1 MRLVLLVI
9 VCIFSAGCV
18 TTRYV
23 ERSSDHTKQKPDP
36 VATNDSIGNVYHGV
50 VVFESSEEL
59 KANPLSCLAV
69 FPITAKDGDTDS
81 AVSIRNALHANLAP
95 SGIHLLPLQKIDAAI
110 KATDSSNGNLNSTV
124 AKVIGCDTIMVGEVI
139 NESSSFYGIY
149 SVARAGANIWILKV
163 STGDT
168 LWRGNHT
175 AVLRGGGVPL
185 GFLDIAMNIFSATE
199 NLNKDQSSRVTN
211 DLARRLI
218 LTIPGLAYQAE
229 ALPVEEGSTEEGPIL
244 TAVEVRSPQTAYG
257 LLSGLESASPEEA
270 KQRLIGELKSNR
282 WSSPKDRVLIA
293 EALIRLDD
301 KQSLG
306 YYEAALARL
315 RLSEPIM
322 ALPHAERAA
331 TLDPRNAD
339 SQFLLGRIQLAINKP
354 QDSITPLIKAVA
366 LDEKGIHL
374 NALGTA
380 YNQLGDYPKAAASF
394 AKVLIKDTDNSY
406 ALLHGA
412 IAQAGTGLNTEAVK
426 MLRRSMIVGIA
437 RSDSLTA
444 TRALNILRAMDLA
457 KLLPEGELEVLES
470 KIKMLK
476 VS

>member
-1 MRLVLLVI
+1 MRLAFLVI
-9 VCIFSAGCV
+9 VCIFSTGCV

-69 FPITAKDGDTDS
+69 FPITAKSGDTDS

-95 SGIHLLPLQKIDAAI
+95 SGIRLLPLQKIDAAI
-110 KATDSSNGNLNSTV
+110 KATDSSNGDLNSAV
-124 AKVIGCDTIMVGEVI
+124 AKTIGCDTIMLGEVI
-139 NESSSFYGIY
+139 DDPSSFYGMY
-149 SVARAGANIWILKV
+149 SVVRAGANIRIVKV

-175 AVLRGGGVPL
+175 AFLRGGGVPL
-185 GFLDIAMNIFSATE
+185 GFLDVAMNVFSAVR
-199 NLNKDQSSRVTN
+199 NLTKDQSSRVTN

-229 ALPVEEGSTEEGPIL
+229 VLPAEEQPIL
-244 TAVEVRSPQTAYG
+244 TAVEVRPPQTAYG
-257 LLSGLESASPEEA
+257 LLSGLESAPPEEV

-282 WSSPKDRVLIA
+282 WNSPKDRVLIA
-293 EALIRLDD
+293 EALIRVDD
-301 KQSLG
+301 QQPLG

-331 TLDPRNAD
+331 TLEPENAD

-354 QDSITPLIKAVA
+354 QDSIMPLIKAVA
-366 LDEKGIHL
+366 LDGKEIHL

-394 AKVLIKDTDNSY
+394 AKVLVKDADNSY

-412 IAQAGTGLNTEAVK
+412 IAQAGTGANTEAVR

-437 RSDSLTA
+437 RSDSPAA

-457 KLLPEGELEVLES
+457 KLLPDGELEALES
-470 KIKMLK
+470 KIKMIK

>member
-1 MRLVLLVI
+1 MRLALLMI
-9 VCIFSAGCV
+9 VCIFSTGCV

-23 ERSSDHTKQKPDP
+23 ERSSDHTKQKPDS
-36 VATNDSIGNVYHGV
+36 VATNDSIGNIYHGV

-69 FPITAKDGDTDS
+69 FPITAKGGDTDS

-95 SGIHLLPLQKIDAAI
+95 SGIRLLPLQKIDAAI
-110 KATDSSNGNLNSTV
+110 KANGDLNSAV
-124 AKVIGCDTIMVGEVI
+124 VKVIGCDTVMVGEVI
-139 NESSSFYGIY
+139 DDPSSFYGMY
-149 SVARAGANIWILKV
+149 SVVRAGANIRIVKV

-175 AVLRGGGVPL
+175 AVLRAGGLPL
-185 GFLDIAMNIFSATE
+185 GFLDVPMNVFSAVR
-199 NLNKDQSSRVTN
+199 NLTKDQSSRVTN

-229 ALPVEEGSTEEGPIL
+229 VLPIEEQPIL
-244 TAVEVRSPQTAYG
+244 TAVEVRPPQTAYG
-257 LLSGLESASPEEA
+257 LLSGLELAPPEEV
-270 KQRLIGELKSNR
+270 KQRLIDELKSNR
-282 WSSPKDRVLIA
+282 WNSPKDRVLIA
-293 EALIRLDD
+293 EALIGTYD
-301 KQSLG
+301 QQPLG

-331 TLDPRNAD
+331 TLEPESAD
-339 SQFLLGRIQLAINKP
+339 SQFLLGRVQLAINKP
-354 QDSITPLIKAVA
+354 RDSIKPLLKAVA
-366 LDEKGIHL
+366 LDGKEIHL

-380 YNQLGDYPKAAASF
+380 YNQLGDYPKAAVSF

-412 IAQAGTGLNTEAVK
+412 IAQAGAGANTEAVR

-437 RSDSLTA
+437 RSDSSAA

-457 KLLPEGELEVLES
+457 NLLHDGELEVLES

>member
-1 MRLVLLVI
+1 MRLALLMI
-9 VCIFSAGCV
+9 VCIFSTGCV

-23 ERSSDHTKQKPDP
+23 ERSSDHTKQKPDS
-36 VATNDSIGNVYHGV
+36 VATNDSIGNIYHGV

-69 FPITAKDGDTDS
+69 FPITAKGGDTDS

-95 SGIHLLPLQKIDAAI
+95 SGIRLLPLQKIDAAI
-110 KATDSSNGNLNSTV
+110 KANGDLNSAV
-124 AKVIGCDTIMVGEVI
+124 VKVIGCDTVMVGEVI
-139 NESSSFYGIY
+139 DDPSSFYGMY
-149 SVARAGANIWILKV
+149 SVVRAGANIRIVKV

-175 AVLRGGGVPL
+175 AVLRAGGLPL
-185 GFLDIAMNIFSATE
+185 GFLDVPMNVFSAVR
-199 NLNKDQSSRVTN
+199 NLTKDQSSRVTN

-229 ALPVEEGSTEEGPIL
+229 VLPDEEQPIL
-244 TAVEVRSPQTAYG
+244 TAVEVRPPQTAYG
-257 LLSGLESASPEEA
+257 LLSGLESAPPGEVR
-270 KQRLIGELKSNR
+270 QRLVGELKSNR
-282 WSSPKDRVLIA
+282 WNSPKDRVLIA
-293 EALIRLDD
+293 EALIRADD
-301 KQSLG
+301 QQPLG

-331 TLDPRNAD
+331 TLESENAD
-339 SQFLLGRIQLAINKP
+339 SQFLLGRVQLAINKP
-354 QDSITPLIKAVA
+354 QDSIKPLLKAVA
-366 LDEKGIHL
+366 LDGKEIHL

-380 YNQLGDYPKAAASF
+380 YNQLGDYPKAAVSF
-394 AKVLIKDTDNSY
+394 AKVLTKDTDNSY
-406 ALLHGA
+406 AFLHGA
-412 IAQAGTGLNTEAVK
+412 IANAGTGANTEAVR

-437 RSDSLTA
+437 RSDSPAA

-457 KLLPEGELEVLES
+457 RLLPDGELEVLES

>member
-1 MRLVLLVI
+1 MRLALLMI
-9 VCIFSAGCV
+9 VCIFNTGCV

-23 ERSSDHTKQKPDP
+23 ERSSDYTKQKPDS

-69 FPITAKDGDTDS
+69 FPITAKGGDTDS
-81 AVSIRNALHANLAP
+81 AVSIRNSLHANLAP
-95 SGIHLLPLQKIDAAI
+95 SGIRLLPLQKIDIAI
-110 KATDSSNGNLNSTV
+110 KATNTSNGDLISAI
-124 AKVIGCDTIMVGEVI
+124 AKEIGCDTIMLGEVI
-139 NESSSFYGIY
+139 DDPSSFYGMY
-149 SVARAGANIWILKV
+149 SVVRAGANIRIVKA

-175 AVLRGGGVPL
+175 AVLRAGGLPL
-185 GFLDIAMNIFSATE
+185 GFLDVAMNVFSAVR
-199 NLNKDQSSRVTN
+199 NLTKDQSLRVTN

-229 ALPVEEGSTEEGPIL
+229 VLPDKEQPIL
-244 TAVEVRSPQTAYG
+244 TAFDVRSPQTAYR
-257 LLSGLESASPEEA
+257 LLSGLESVPPEEV
-270 KQRLIGELKSNR
+270 KQRLVGELKSNR
-282 WSSPKDRVLIA
+282 WNNPKDRVLIA
-293 EALIRLDD
+293 EALIRADN
-301 KQSLG
+301 QQPLG

-322 ALPHAERAA
+322 ALPHAEHAA
-331 TLDPRNAD
+331 TLDPENAD
-339 SQFLLGRIQLAINKP
+339 SQFLLGRVQLAINKP
-354 QDSITPLIKAVA
+354 QDSITPLFKAVA
-366 LDEKGIHL
+366 LDGKEIHL
-374 NALGTA
+374 NGLGTA

-412 IAQAGTGLNTEAVK
+412 IAQAGTGANIEAVK
-426 MLRRSMIVGIA
+426 MLRRSMIIGIA
-437 RSDSLTA
+437 RSDSSAA

-457 KLLPEGELEVLES
+457 KLLPDGELEVLES
-470 KIKMLK
+470 KIKMIK

>member
-1 MRLVLLVI
+1 MRLALLMI
-9 VCIFSAGCV
+9 VCIFSTGCV

-23 ERSSDHTKQKPDP
+23 ERSSDHTKQKPDS
-36 VATNDSIGNVYHGV
+36 VATNDSIGNIYHGV

-59 KANPLSCLAV
+59 KASPLSCLAV
-69 FPITAKDGDTDS
+69 FPITAKGGDTDS

-95 SGIHLLPLQKIDAAI
+95 SGIRLLPLQKIDAAI
-110 KATDSSNGNLNSTV
+110 KANGDLNSAV
-124 AKVIGCDTIMVGEVI
+124 VKVIGCDTVMVGEVI
-139 NESSSFYGIY
+139 DDPSSFYGMY
-149 SVARAGANIWILKV
+149 SVVRAGANIRIVKV

-175 AVLRGGGVPL
+175 AVLRAGGLPL
-185 GFLDIAMNIFSATE
+185 GFLDVPMNVFSAVR
-199 NLNKDQSSRVTN
+199 NLTKDQSSRVTN

-229 ALPVEEGSTEEGPIL
+229 VLPDEEQPIL
-244 TAVEVRSPQTAYG
+244 TAVEVRPPQTAYG
-257 LLSGLESASPEEA
+257 LLSGLESAPPGEVR
-270 KQRLIGELKSNR
+270 QRLVGELKSNR
-282 WSSPKDRVLIA
+282 WNSPKDRVLIA
-293 EALIRLDD
+293 EALIRADD
-301 KQSLG
+301 QQPLG

-331 TLDPRNAD
+331 TLESENAD
-339 SQFLLGRIQLAINKP
+339 SQFLLGRVQLAINKP
-354 QDSITPLIKAVA
+354 QDSIKPLLKAVA
-366 LDEKGIHL
+366 LDGKEIHL

-380 YNQLGDYPKAAASF
+380 YNQLGDYPKAAVSF
-394 AKVLIKDTDNSY
+394 AKVLTKDTDNSY
-406 ALLHGA
+406 AFLHGA
-412 IAQAGTGLNTEAVK
+412 IANAGTGANTEAVR

-437 RSDSLTA
+437 RSDSPAA

-457 KLLPEGELEVLES
+457 RLLPDGELEVLES